1 MSNQDAIYDLS
12 RTIDPRFGC
21 LEYKAKKSFFGH
33 DSPIEDWWS
42 SVDLPGGGWNAHP
55 LAKVWT
61 PQPVGGDVAPFVD
74 YPCLEFATPAFSPK
88 AVQAL
93 RPMLEESGELL
104 ELRHKNGSYFG
115 LNVTKQSDALDVKK
129 SMIKWFSD
137 EVGISANDIKRFEFH
152 KSRLR
157 GLSLFQLK
165 QTPQFVLVTEDFK
178 QRVEAAALNGFQF
191 TKVWPLPPGT
201 YWRDAQIQAR
211 RAATRKLDL
220 YGESLMLRFR
230 PQNDRASPK
239 EKKRVQEFADELNA
253 LLTTQQTIT
262 DPYYGSVEGTEFV
275 KGDCRIF
282 LSCPKVEDLIEY
294 LGTWINGNDWPG
306 EFHIVKRFGN
316 LYDTKAK
323 EKRIAIK

>member
-1 MSNQDAIYDLS
+1 MSNPAAVYKLS

-21 LEYKAKKSFFGH
+21 LTYKAKKSFFGNKI
-33 DSPIEDWWS
+33 PWADWRGTDGPDGAW
-42 SVDLPGGGWNAHP
+42 VPP
-55 LAKVWT
+55 QLAKIWT
-61 PQPVGGDVAPFVD
+61 PQPVGGEVAPFVD
-74 YPCLEFATPAFSPK
+74 YPCLELTTPAFSPK
-88 AVQAL
+88 AVQVL
-93 RPMLEESGELL
+93 RPMLGDGGELL
-104 ELRHKNGSYFG
+104 ELRHKNGPYFA
-115 LNVTKQSDALDVKK
+115 LNVTKRSDALDERK
-129 SMIKWFSD
+129 SKIKWFD
-137 EVGISANDIKRFEFH
+137 DAPRVSALDIKYFEFH
-152 KSRLR
+152 QSRLR
-157 GLSLFQLK
+157 GLSLFSLK
-165 QTPQFVLVTEDFK
+165 QTARFVLVTEEFK

-230 PQNDRASPK
+230 PKNDRASPK

-253 LLTTQQTIT
+253 LLTRQQTIT
-262 DPYYGSVEGTEFV
+262 DPYYGTVEGTEFV
-275 KGDCRIF
+275 KEDCRIF

-294 LGTWINGNDWPG
+294 LTTWINGNDWPG

-316 LYDTKAK
+316 LYETKAK